1 MNNDELSEKELENV
15 IAGAPKAYVEE
26 HLQELLNRRKKGEE
40 LTLEELEEVKA
51 GLYKKIEEDENNNQ
65 MGK

>member
-1 MNNDELSEKELENV
+1 MENDELSEEELEDV

-26 HLQELLNRRKKGEE
+26 RLKELLNRREKGEQ

-51 GLYKKIEEDENNNQ
+51 GLYQKIEEKNRNNQ